1 MGSDPAPSFG
11 NHFIAQEEAEW
22 FKAQSK
28 LGTINVNQWFID
40 DLVSLNDGST
50 FEKHYKG
57 IHPTELELR
66 KKTNSNSRA
75 SFLDIYIQ
83 IENGEFNTK

>member
-1 MGSDPAPSFG
+1 MGSDPAASFR

-40 DLVSLNDGST
+40 DLVSLNDGRT

-66 KKTNSNSRA
+66 KKTNSNSPA
-75 SFLDIYIQ
+75 SFLDIYI
-83 IENGEFNTK
+83 